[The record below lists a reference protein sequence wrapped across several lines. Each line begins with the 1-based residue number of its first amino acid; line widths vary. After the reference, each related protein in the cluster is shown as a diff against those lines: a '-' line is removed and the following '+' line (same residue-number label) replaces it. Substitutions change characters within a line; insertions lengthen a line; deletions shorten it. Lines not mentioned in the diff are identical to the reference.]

1 MTRFCDALGRFSVRF
16 RYPIVLVWLAGAVA
30 AAQLLPTLASA
41 VDNFVLVLLLLLVVF
56 RSLLAPA
63 LTLLPL
69 EPEAERA
76 ATPS

>member
-1 MTRFCDALGRFSVRF
+1 MTRFFDALGRFSVRF

-30 AAQLLPTLASA
+30 AAQLPPTLASA
-41 VDNFVLVLLLLLVVF
+41 VDNFVLVLLLVVF

-63 LTLLPL
+63 LTLLPP

>member
-1 MTRFCDALGRFSVRF
+1 MTRFFDALGRFSVRF

-41 VDNFVLVLLLLLVVF
+41 VDNFVLVLLLVVF

>member
-30 AAQLLPTLASA
+30 AAQLPPTLASA
-41 VDNFVLVLLLLLVVF
+41 VDNFVLVLLLVVF

-63 LTLLPL
+63 LTLLPP